1 MYKNILYKHT
11 VNPIRGDTDMK
22 EKTVKAYKP
31 SKVKLD
37 KKASM
42 AAYVLTLVAA
52 VLARTVQLQTNMNFK
67 TGKYIDSS
75 LGKNYT
81 LWALIIG
88 FILIFAIMI
97 LGQSRDK
104 AIKSCILINPMRL
117 RADRL
122 NKKISPKSGA
132 VMFLMAGLIIF
143 DIFMDLSVIAQR
155 NKAISTKEEPVFAFA
170 GVSVLSWFVYICA
183 IIAVI
188 TLISTG
194 ANIIKGEGF
203 SKGNCVFLS
212 FFAIWKLLEIFEMIA
227 EDHLIGVYS
236 EKIYIMLTAMAS
248 GIFFLNAAKFF
259 AGFEKKHTRFWLCI
273 SGYAASIF
281 AAVSVIPRYIMYFTK
296 IYSER
301 DGLNSPALA
310 DVGIIFVTV
319 AIVAVFWSTYV
330 YRVMPK
336 LNLGGRRRWNRSNAT
351 IKTEGMR
358 SIDEK

>member
-1 MYKNILYKHT
+1 
-11 VNPIRGDTDMK
+11 MK

-42 AAYVLTLVAA
+42 AAYLLTLIAA
-52 VLARTVQLQTNMNFK
+52 VLARTAQLQSNMNFK
-67 TGKYIDSS
+67 TGKYIDNS

-81 LWALIIG
+81 LWVLIIG
-88 FILIFAIMI
+88 FALIFAVMI
-97 LGQSRDK
+97 FGKSRDK

-122 NKKISPKSGA
+122 NKKMSPKAGA
-132 VMFLMAGLIIF
+132 VMFIMAGLMIF
-143 DIFMDLSVIAQR
+143 DIFMELSVITQR
-155 NKAISTKEEPVFAFA
+155 NKALSTKENPVSAFA
-170 GVSVLSWFVYICA
+170 GISILEWFIYICA
-183 IIAVI
+183 IITIV

-194 ANIIKGEGF
+194 TNILKGEGF

-212 FFAIWKLLEIFEMIA
+212 FFAIWKLLEIFGMIA
-227 EDHLIGVYS
+227 NDHLIGAYS
-236 EKIYIMLTAMAS
+236 EKVYIMLTAMAS

-281 AAVSVIPRYIMYFTK
+281 AAVSVVPRYVMYFTK

-319 AIVAVFWSTYV
+319 AVVAVFWSTYV

-336 LNLGGRRRWNRSNAT
+336 LNLNGRRRWNRSNAT
-351 IKTEGMR
+351 IKTEGMK

>member
-1 MYKNILYKHT
+1 
-11 VNPIRGDTDMK
+11 MK

-42 AAYVLTLVAA
+42 AAYALTLIAA

-75 LGKNYT
+75 PAKNYT
-81 LWALIIG
+81 LWVLIIG
-88 FILIFAIMI
+88 FALIFAVMI
-97 LGQSRDK
+97 LGKSKDK
-104 AIKSCILINPMRL
+104 AIKSCIMINPMRL

-132 VMFLMAGLIIF
+132 VMFLMAALIVF
-143 DIFMDLSVIAQR
+143 DIFMDLSVTVQR
-155 NKAISTKEEPVFAFA
+155 NNAVSTEDNPVGAFA
-170 GVSVLSWFVYICA
+170 GISVLNWFTYICA
-183 IIAVI
+183 IIAAL

-194 ANIIKGEGF
+194 TNMLKGEGF

-212 FFAIWKLLEIFEMIA
+212 FFAIWKLLEIFGMIA

-236 EKIYIMLTAMAS
+236 EKVYIMLTAMAS

-310 DVGIIFVTV
+310 DVGIVFVTV
-319 AIVAVFWSTYV
+319 AVVAVFWSTYV

-336 LNLGGRRRWNRSNAT
+336 LQIQGRRRWNRSNAT
-351 IKTEGMR
+351 IKTEGMK
-358 SIDEK
+358 SIEEK

>member
-1 MYKNILYKHT
+1 
-11 VNPIRGDTDMK
+11 MK

-52 VLARTVQLQTNMNFK
+52 VLARTAQLQTNMNFK

-75 LGKNYT
+75 PGKNYT
-81 LWALIIG
+81 LWVLIIG
-88 FILIFAIMI
+88 FALIFAVMI
-97 LGQSRDK
+97 FGQSRDK

-117 RADRL
+117 MADRL

-132 VMFLMAGLIIF
+132 VMFIMAGLIVF
-143 DIFMDLSVIAQR
+143 DVFMDLSVIVQK
-155 NKAISTKEEPVFAFA
+155 NKSISTKDEPVFAFA
-170 GVSVLSWFVYICA
+170 GISVLNWFIYACA
-183 IIAVI
+183 IITVV

-194 ANIIKGEGF
+194 SNMVKGEGF

-212 FFAIWKLLEIFEMIA
+212 FFAIWKLLEIFGMIA
-227 EDHLIGVYS
+227 KDHLIGVYS
-236 EKIYIMLTAMAS
+236 EKIYIMLTAMTSA
-248 GIFFLNAAKFF
+248 IFFLNAAKFF

-281 AAVSVIPRYIMYFTK
+281 AAVSVIPRYVMYFTK

-319 AIVAVFWSTYV
+319 AVVAVFWSTYV

-336 LNLGGRRRWNRSNAT
+336 LNLNGRRRWNRSNAT

>member
-1 MYKNILYKHT
+1 
-11 VNPIRGDTDMK
+11 MK

-31 SKVKLD
+31 SKVRLD

-42 AAYVLTLVAA
+42 AAYALTLIAA
-52 VLARTVQLQTNMNFK
+52 VLARTVQLQNNMNFK
-67 TGKYIDSS
+67 TGKYIDGSP
-75 LGKNYT
+75 GKNYT
-81 LWALIIG
+81 LWVLIIG
-88 FILIFAIMI
+88 FALIFAVMI

-117 RADRL
+117 KAERL

-132 VMFLMAGLIIF
+132 VMFLMAGLIVF
-143 DIFMDLSVIAQR
+143 DVFMDLSVIAQG

-183 IIAVI
+183 IITVI
-188 TLISTG
+188 TLIATG
-194 ANIIKGEGF
+194 ANILKGEGF

-227 EDHLIGVYS
+227 KDHLIGVYS
-236 EKIYIMLTAMAS
+236 EKIYIMLTAMTS
-248 GIFFLNAAKFF
+248 GFFFLQAAKFF

-319 AIVAVFWSTYV
+319 AVVAVFWSTYV

-336 LNLGGRRRWNRSNAT
+336 LNIEGRRRWNRSNAT
-351 IKTEGMR
+351 VKTEGMK
-358 SIDEK
+358 SIGE